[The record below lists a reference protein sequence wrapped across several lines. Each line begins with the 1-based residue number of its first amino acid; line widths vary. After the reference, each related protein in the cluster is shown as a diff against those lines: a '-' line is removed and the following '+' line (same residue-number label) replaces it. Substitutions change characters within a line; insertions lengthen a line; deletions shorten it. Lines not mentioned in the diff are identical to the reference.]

1 MITLTIDLLK
11 GRISY
16 INHDLVSRILKRVKR
31 SIVELFEERSNNG
44 SNFNTNHDLHEM
56 MKGLFHLI
64 SIYASHLQFER
75 NRNPYSAIYFDM
87 IDFYVELV
95 RGLIR
100 NRFTDVSALLLD
112 DLYVTLCVIIVYSY
126 KLGFLTNKW
135 YAILR

>member
-1 MITLTIDLLK
+1 MITLTIDILK

-44 SNFNTNHDLHEM
+44 SNVNTNHDLHEM

-64 SIYASHLQFER
+64 SIYASHLHFE
-75 NRNPYSAIYFDM
+75 RNPYSAIYFDT

-95 RGLIR
+95 RALIR
-100 NRFTDVSALLLD
+100 NRFTEVSALLLD
-112 DLYVTLCVIIVYSY
+112 DLYVTLCVIILYS
-126 KLGFLTNKW
+126 
-135 YAILR
+135 